1 MERIMSC
8 IYTGLYVLFLCAFF
22 LLALVS
28 GREDLPPY
36 ARDPPL
42 LRPVRRMAVFLYR
55 RLRERREARRSRG
68 KDLLVPGEESVRN
81 DLQILY
87 PSLKARRQ
95 EVIYQLGKIERL
107 LLLCFAGIL
116 LAGLLHARSLFSGIL
131 QENGQVE
138 RAQVGGED
146 RILQVTALPPEKDS
160 SGKSEETS
168 LDKPPEEDLSGK
180 TAETSQDRS
189 PEKDPSGKTANTLQ
203 DKAPKESAEQSP
215 SNQME
220 KPAEPSPEDAGADS
234 AETSPEKDY
243 GTYTVTVHARQYTR
257 REAETRAQAILE
269 QFPAALLGDN
279 ESADRIRAPLTM
291 PSAAAAAPFSLSWES
306 SRYAVMDTDGS
317 IFNSEYGDSQEE
329 EVELTAILTYADY
342 HFQKKMSFTVCA
354 PLRDEAEQ
362 LRGQIGSA
370 LQDAEKESAAEE
382 IFTLPAAAGGRN
394 LAWREQ
400 VEDVSAGVLVL
411 AIVSC
416 ILAWYVMDYRLH
428 ERTRARSRQLAIDY
442 PQLTSKFVLYLG
454 AGMSV
459 RNVFYTCAAQYRAKR
474 AADRSAKGGG
484 KPGSPAAG
492 GIIPGSPVADGKS
505 SRGGTGDFSPG
516 GKDKG
521 VRWLYEEILLVCNE
535 LDSGVPEAEAY
546 MHFGRRCHL
555 RQYTKLSSLLVQ
567 NLRRGN
573 DTLLQVLQ
581 EEAQSSFEE
590 RKNLAR
596 ELGEEAGTK
605 LLLPMMIML
614 GITMLII
621 IVPAYFSFSI

>member
-160 SGKSEETS
+160 SGKTV
-168 LDKPPEEDLSGK
+168 D
-180 TAETSQDRS
+180 TSQD
-189 PEKDPSGKTANTLQ
+189 KT
-203 DKAPKESAEQSP
+203 PKESAERSP
-215 SNQME
+215 LNQME
-220 KPAEPSPEDAGADS
+220 KPAEPSPEDTADES
-234 AETSPEKDY
+234 AEPASEKDY

-257 REAETRAQAILE
+257 REAETRAQAILQ

-279 ESADRIRAPLTM
+279 EAADRIRTPLTM

-317 IFNSEYGDSQEE
+317 IFNREYGDSQEE

-492 GIIPGSPVADGKS
+492 SITGSPAAGGIIPGSPVADGKS

-516 GKDKG
+516 GKNKG